1 MLVTNI
7 LFSLSYTGSTNC
19 QAHKSTQTQRHFSDW
34 PNTVTAWHDK
44 PKPIIIKSILKIFYI
59 SQTQN

>member
-19 QAHKSTQTQRHFSDW
+19 QAHKSTLEQTFTTTKFKPHITSTT
-34 PNTVTAWHDK
+34 NT
-44 PKPIIIKSILKIFYI
+44 SL
-59 SQTQN
+59 S